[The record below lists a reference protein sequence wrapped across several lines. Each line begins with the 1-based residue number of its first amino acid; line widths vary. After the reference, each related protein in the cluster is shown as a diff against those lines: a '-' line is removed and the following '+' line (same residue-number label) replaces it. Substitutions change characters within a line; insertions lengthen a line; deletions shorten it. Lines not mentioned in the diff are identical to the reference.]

1 MKEEVLHRWGRRRFL
16 AGGVAAAAS
25 VLCARGM
32 AAGKGF
38 VSLFNGKDL
47 SGWTTREARQGDWSV
62 VDGVI
67 DCNPKGE
74 GEGEGD
80 RNLWTE
86 KEYGDFELRL
96 EWRIKEAPYFNEK
109 ARVILPDGSYQLDAE
124 GGMATVRA
132 PNVDSGIFLRGE
144 HKSQVN
150 IWCWPVGSGEVW
162 GYRDKQEDAKVRAGV
177 TPKVRADKPVGEWNR
192 FRIVMRG
199 ERLSVEL
206 NGKQV
211 IEEARL
217 PGIPEEGPLALQLH
231 GERSDG
237 MWGVSLVQFREIW
250 IREL

>member
-1 MKEEVLHRWGRRRFL
+1 
-16 AGGVAAAAS
+16 
-25 VLCARGM
+25 
-32 AAGKGF
+32 
-38 VSLFNGKDL
+38 
-47 SGWTTREARQGDWSV
+47 
-62 VDGVI
+62 
-67 DCNPKGE
+67 
-74 GEGEGD
+74 
-80 RNLWTE
+80 
-86 KEYGDFELRL
+86 
-96 EWRIKEAPYFNEK
+96 
-109 ARVILPDGSYQLDAE
+109 
-124 GGMATVRA
+124 
-132 PNVDSGIFLRGE
+132 LRGE